1 MKIGQVSRRYGIS
14 RDNLYYYINYGL
26 LVPPR
31 RNNQYVFDDDTLRDL
46 EWILELKNMEYS
58 LAEIHRI
65 LSLRRISGLENP
77 RDRADLRE
85 IYSAK
90 RDECARKI
98 RHYEAVIRDL
108 DSRIVELSSAGPET
122 PAHTGV
128 PLRMLDLLCC
138 PRCGRELTIGDVTM
152 DMKYI
157 YDGSLYCDCGY
168 EAHIDDGILI
178 TPNGYAG
185 ETDKPD
191 LDRDLYKDLPSSLIS
206 LFQRSYNNMKKD
218 LSEIDLSGRVV
229 METYINAWF
238 FLHNHQQYF
247 SPHGFY
253 IVVDKFPE
261 MLRMYKTL
269 IEQENYSLP
278 ILYLADSST
287 DYPLKKG
294 IVDLNLDFFAVN
306 EHLFYHDDFLLDR
319 LSPYL
324 KEDGRILGT
333 WFYFKNG
340 QRSMKL
346 LKQEYPE
353 SSPNNFSLPWF
364 RQQLARSGFAL
375 DRSQVCGHTTDSGNN
390 LGFGFHVTGDEMYL
404 MTYLGHREQHPRR
417 AASRTAAQP
426 STE

>member
-1 MKIGQVSRRYGIS
+1 
-14 RDNLYYYINYGL
+14 
-26 LVPPR
+26 
-31 RNNQYVFDDDTLRDL
+31 
-46 EWILELKNMEYS
+46 
-58 LAEIHRI
+58 
-65 LSLRRISGLENP
+65 
-77 RDRADLRE
+77 
-85 IYSAK
+85 
-90 RDECARKI
+90 
-98 RHYEAVIRDL
+98 
-108 DSRIVELSSAGPET
+108 
-122 PAHTGV
+122 
-128 PLRMLDLLCC
+128 
-138 PRCGRELTIGDVTM
+138 
-152 DMKYI
+152 
-157 YDGSLYCDCGY
+157 
-168 EAHIDDGILI
+168 
-178 TPNGYAG
+178 
-185 ETDKPD
+185 
-191 LDRDLYKDLPSSLIS
+191 
-206 LFQRSYNNMKKD
+206 
-218 LSEIDLSGRVV
+218 

-247 SPHGFY
+247 SPQGFY

-324 KEDGRILGT
+324 KADGRILGT

-346 LKQEYPE
+346 LKQDYPE

-364 RQQLARSGFAL
+364 RQQLSRSGFVL

-417 AASRTAAQP
+417 AVSKSALRQDI
-426 STE
+426 E